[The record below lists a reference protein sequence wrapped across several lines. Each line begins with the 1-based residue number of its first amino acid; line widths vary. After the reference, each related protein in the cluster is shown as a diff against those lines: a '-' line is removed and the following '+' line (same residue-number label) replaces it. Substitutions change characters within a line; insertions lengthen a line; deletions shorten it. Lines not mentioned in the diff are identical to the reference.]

1 MSVKIDDV
9 SCTAETDKACLM
21 LIGTDEIWMPKSQID
36 DDSEVWKKCQ
46 DGTLVISDWIAEKKN
61 LQP

>member
-1 MSVKIDDV
+1 MSVKIEDV
-9 SCTAETDKACLM
+9 SCIAQSEKACLM
-21 LIGTDEIWMPKSQID
+21 LIGLDEIWIPQSQID
-36 DDSEVWKKCQ
+36 EDSEVWKKGQ